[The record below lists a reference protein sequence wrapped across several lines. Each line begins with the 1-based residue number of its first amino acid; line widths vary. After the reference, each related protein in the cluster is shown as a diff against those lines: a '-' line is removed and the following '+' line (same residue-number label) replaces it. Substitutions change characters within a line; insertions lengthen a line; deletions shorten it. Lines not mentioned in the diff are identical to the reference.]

1 MGIGIINNRTM
12 LTRNSY
18 FVYAFRVDRAT
29 DKVFWL
35 SWEWRGKPRHKK
47 MFYHWVEVKESGL
60 KETILE
66 KRETAE
72 KQKQILTRFFET
84 GRERRQREFEERC
97 EEREKAC
104 GRKLNLRGYEGRGK
118 SLIKH

>member
-1 MGIGIINNRTM
+1 MGIGIINNQTM

-18 FVYAFRVDRAT
+18 FVYALRVDRAT

-47 MFYHWVEVKESGL
+47 KFYHWVEVKESGL

-66 KRETAE
+66 KREKAE
-72 KQKQILTRFFET
+72 KQKEILTRFFET
-84 GRERRQREFEERC
+84 GRERRQREFEERI
-97 EEREKAC
+97 EQRVEAC
-104 GRKLNLRGYEGRGK
+104 GGYRNLRSDK
-118 SLIKH
+118 VTKFL